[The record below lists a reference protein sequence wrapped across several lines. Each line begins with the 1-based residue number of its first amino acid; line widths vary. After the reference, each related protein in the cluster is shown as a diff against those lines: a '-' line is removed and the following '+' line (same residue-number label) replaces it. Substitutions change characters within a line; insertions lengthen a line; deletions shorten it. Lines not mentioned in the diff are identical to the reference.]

1 MVRPVLAVTM
11 VLAALGSAQAQEAPK
26 ETYKIGLVA
35 PLTGPFTST
44 GKQVMAGAQFYLQ
57 QNGNTVAGKRIE
69 LIIKDDAGIADQT
82 RRLVQELIVNDK
94 VNAIAGF
101 GLTPLALA
109 AAPLATQ
116 SKTPMIVMAAAT
128 SIVTE
133 RSPYIVRTSF
143 AQAQPVVVIADWQA
157 RHGMKKVVSMVSDF
171 APGYDSE
178 TFFKDSFTRAG
189 GQVVEALRIP
199 LQNPD
204 FAPFL
209 QRARDATPRR
219 PFRVRP
225 CRSGG
230 RADEAVRRARAR
242 QVGDQAVRCGRPY
255 RRRHLEQH
263 GRRHA
268 RHGDRL
274 LLLGGASF
282 RKEPGLRGWRPESK
296 Q

>member
-1 MVRPVLAVTM
+1 MPLAKNRASTTIRQQK
-11 VLAALGSAQAQEAPK
+11 LQGGPDGSTRARGDDGSRAPRDPRKRK

-44 GKQVMAGAQFYLQ
+44 GKQVAAGAQFYLQ
-57 QNGNTVAGKRIE
+57 QNGNTVAGKKIE
-69 LIIKDDAGIADQT
+69 LLIRDDAGIADQT

-143 AQAQPVVVIADWQA
+143 AQAQPVVVIGDWQV
-157 RHGMKKVVSMVSDF
+157 RHGMKKAVSMVSDF

-199 LQNPD
+199 LKIRISRRSCSGP
-204 FAPFL
+204 
-209 QRARDATPRR
+209 ATRR
-219 PFRVRP
+219 RMVSSYSSLP
-225 CRSGG
+225 
-230 RADEAVRRARAR
+230 VRR
-242 QVGDQAVRCGRPY
+242 
-255 RRRHLEQH
+255 
-263 GRRHA
+263 
-268 RHGDRL
+268 
-274 LLLGGASF
+274 
-282 RKEPGLRGWRPESK
+282 LR
-296 Q
+296 